1 MIRQHHQGK
10 KFTLGCRSHAFE
22 LLHPINY
29 RLLTLDQS
37 LTLKILVHITT
48 AEARMLHIREVSE
61 EKRHAELG
69 NSAAGIFLEL
79 SRVSRIVFGGEN
91 LHGDGSLID
100 IPFREKRRV
109 ANGDTVDQWRL
120 MLASCEA
127 KSGPT
132 AVTESDRADEG
143 VCEIDFMLVVR
154 CIDVS
159 SQKGKK

>member
-1 MIRQHHQGK
+1 
-10 KFTLGCRSHAFE
+10 
-22 LLHPINY
+22 
-29 RLLTLDQS
+29 
-37 LTLKILVHITT
+37 
-48 AEARMLHIREVSE
+48 MLHIGKVSE

-100 IPFREKRRV
+100 ILFREKRRV

-120 MLASCEA
+120 MLASCET

-143 VCEIDFMLVVR
+143 ICEIDFMLVVR
-154 CIDVS
+154 YINVS